1 MTRVFPDTAT
11 DKSLPLLTLRT
22 HAIICGALFAA
33 LIGIA
38 ILGNVLEGAG
48 MAPLSG
54 ASRYVAL
61 ILFFGLF
68 IAFGLSAIPVM
79 VMLVLRAQV
88 KAGNQDVPAIAAV
101 IRRQNV
107 IIWTL
112 WGLIIAGLCVAIPAM
127 IVGGAFE

>member
-1 MTRVFPDTAT
+1 LF
-11 DKSLPLLTLRT
+11 TLRT
-22 HAIICGALFAA
+22 HLIICGALLAA

-38 ILGNVLEGAG
+38 VVGNMVETAG
-48 MAPLSG
+48 VAPLAG

-68 IAFGLSAIPVM
+68 IAFGLSAMPVM

-107 IIWTL
+107 IIWSL
-112 WGLIIAGLCVAIPAM
+112 WVLIVAGLCVAIPAM
-127 IVGGAFE
+127 IASGAFE